1 MQISRKE
8 DPSGIPDSGLASA
21 GPHLALLDDIAQ
33 VLAHAS
39 SEQIAL
45 STILQRICTALGWQY
60 GACWNQDEQTGHL
73 TCKHLW
79 HERPLA
85 SSAFVEL
92 SRRTSFEPGAGGLIR
107 TALKTRVPLAV
118 TDIRTLPGLRRA
130 SAALAAGLNSAF
142 AFPLLVSGHTLGAM
156 EFFCRD
162 VRPRDDALIA
172 TACVL
177 STMVGEFLARCHAE
191 GRYRE
196 FVELSSDAIIVQCR
210 DAYVYANQAAA
221 DVLGADEPAQIL
233 GRAAESIVQADHRH
247 KFSAEAELIYAD
259 RSAVPMAELQF
270 VRVDGMP

>member
-8 DPSGIPDSGLASA
+8 DPSGISDPGLAGA

-79 HERPLA
+79 HEGPLA

-92 SRRTSFEPGAGGLIR
+92 SRRTSFAPGAGGLIR
-107 TALKTRVPLAV
+107 SALKTRAPLVV
-118 TDIRTLPGLRRA
+118 TDIRTLPGLRRGP
-130 SAALAAGLNSAF
+130 AALAAGMNSAF
-142 AFPLLVSGHTLGAM
+142 AFPLLVGGHTLGAM
-156 EFFCRD
+156 EFFCRE
-162 VRPRDDALIA
+162 VRPRDDSLIA
-172 TACVL
+172 MACVL
-177 STMVGEFLARCHAE
+177 STMVGEFVARCHAE

-196 FVELSSDAIIVQCR
+196 LVELSSDAIVVHCLG
-210 DAYVYANQAAA
+210 AYVFANQAAA
-221 DVLGADEPAQIL
+221 DVLGADDAAQLL
-233 GRAAESIVQADHRH
+233 GRPYESIVHADNRQ
-247 KFSAEAELIYAD
+247 KFAAD
-259 RSAVPMAELQF
+259 ARQMYE
-270 VRVDGMP
+270 D

>member
-8 DPSGIPDSGLASA
+8 DPSGISDPGLAGA

-79 HERPLA
+79 HERSLA
-85 SSAFVEL
+85 SSVFVEL

-118 TDIRTLPGLRRA
+118 ADIRTLSGLRRG
-130 SAALAAGLNSAF
+130 SAALAAGLHSAF
-142 AFPLLVSGHTLGAM
+142 AFPLLMGGHTLGAM

-162 VRPRDDALIA
+162 VRPHDDELIA
-172 TACVL
+172 TAGGL
-177 STMVGEFLARCHAE
+177 STMVGAFLWGCP
-191 GRYRE
+191 G
-196 FVELSSDAIIVQCR
+196 
-210 DAYVYANQAAA
+210 
-221 DVLGADEPAQIL
+221 G
-233 GRAAESIVQADHRH
+233 G
-247 KFSAEAELIYAD
+247 
-259 RSAVPMAELQF
+259 
-270 VRVDGMP
+270 